1 MIRTIDIYE
10 KRTCSFII
18 GGREPHFRTYKGR
31 FILGILSNGREQNET
46 KQNTRKNIYERND
59 DKGLIMKRNK
69 RG

>member
-46 KQNTRKNIYERND
+46 KQNKTLEIY
-59 DKGLIMKRNK
+59 I
-69 RG
+69 